1 MRTARGPSAGRARS
15 ERVRSRCLRGRP
27 RRVRC
32 ATARPGSTRSSTAFP
47 RSHPRPGS
55 RPACS
60 GRRAPAGSPH
70 GAPWRSPRRQVSRS
84 GSPCPARG
92 ARCGRAR
99 APGRAAHADRCAPRR
114 LRPRCRRHRAR
125 VRLRGTRRG
134 LRGRP
139 WRPWGPPGG
148 ARMRT
153 IRLPILAALV
163 LGCATAGALAHA
175 QALGGRRMREPA
187 FLRELFPPALIMQHQ
202 ADIALTDAQR
212 DAISKEMANAEKA
225 TVELRWQLEAK
236 TAALGKLLA
245 ADTVDEAA
253 ALKQADEVLA
263 LEDRLKRLRLGFLIR
278 VKNVLTPAQQ
288 DTLRKLRRR

>member
-1 MRTARGPSAGRARS
+1 
-15 ERVRSRCLRGRP
+15 
-27 RRVRC
+27 
-32 ATARPGSTRSSTAFP
+32 
-47 RSHPRPGS
+47 
-55 RPACS
+55 
-60 GRRAPAGSPH
+60 
-70 GAPWRSPRRQVSRS
+70 
-84 GSPCPARG
+84 
-92 ARCGRAR
+92 
-99 APGRAAHADRCAPRR
+99 
-114 LRPRCRRHRAR
+114 
-125 VRLRGTRRG
+125 
-134 LRGRP
+134 
-139 WRPWGPPGG
+139 
-148 ARMRT
+148 MRT

-202 ADIALTDAQR
+202 ADIAL
-212 DAISKEMANAEKA
+212 MANAEKA